1 MDSPSRL
8 KSEVW
13 SLSEEEV
20 EAFRKATLTQTAGI
34 PLTFATRF
42 RELEF
47 RLLEA
52 LQINLKGLL
61 HTEQKYDYHSE
72 LVPGESI
79 EFQTQI
85 LENKMKR
92 GLQFVRIRTSVKSG
106 GSIKVVSES
115 QMVIRVE
122 GQSP

>member
-1 MDSPSRL
+1 MDGPLSL

-13 SLSEEEV
+13 SISEEEV

-61 HTEQKYDYHSE
+61 HTEQKYDYKSE
-72 LVPGESI
+72 LVPGEPI
-79 EFQTQI
+79 KFQTEI

-92 GLQFVRIRTSVKSG
+92 GLQFVRIRTSVKSE
-106 GSIKVVSES
+106 GSTKVVSES

-122 GQSP
+122 EQSP